1 MDNLALSDGEFGI
14 TFCQPLRAADGWL
27 DSFVVQ
33 VLEPGLSATARVE
46 NSRYIQGAELFFSE
60 LAQNWRGWTGEKTWR
75 ALDGELDLVAT
86 SDSLGHI
93 KVRVGLRPDAGA
105 EIWRVVSYAY
115 LEAGQLDFVSSRAQ
129 LFFGR
134 EP

>member
-1 MDNLALSDGEFGI
+1 MDLLALSDSEFGV
-14 TFCQPLRAADGWL
+14 TFCQPVRDADGWL

-46 NSRYIQGAELFFSE
+46 NSRYIQGPQTFFSDM
-60 LAQNWRGWTGEKTWR
+60 AKNWRGWPGEKTWH
-75 ALDGELDLVAT
+75 ALEGELDLVAT

-93 KVRVGLRPDAGA
+93 TIRVSLRPTAGP
-105 EIWRVVSYAY
+105 EGWRVVSYAY
-115 LEAGQLDFVSSRAQ
+115 LEAGQLDSFSSRA
-129 LFFGR
+129 LSFFGR